1 MGCHRRVKR
10 NCMTNDTNHD
20 TGNGIRN
27 DCANRAQHDMPATY
41 ASSDAIPPDMHNTR
55 GVQGMAGRLTESHR
69 FVIVLR
75 TIMAITLIAM
85 VLRMIPGGFGGRK
98 YVPIVVALMPWFIIP
113 TAAVAIIAF
122 AIRQRALAVICV
134 VCIMVQVCWHWGFI
148 VPTDRLSVRARLA
161 VTQSELDTTDR
172 YARIMTL
179 NAKEGAADADHIVR
193 MVRDEHV
200 EVLALQEVSHGLVQ
214 RLRDAGLEATQP
226 YSNVAKWSA
235 HDNGGVNALW
245 SAAPMSDTTG
255 DLIPIESS
263 SIPASSIDFG
273 GVAVRFGSVHPFS
286 PRPTNQGLWSKGLS
300 AIGQLQGSKG
310 KYVLMGDFNAI
321 WDHASFRYLLGARF
335 LDSGERAGSGFHM
348 TYPSNVKLL
357 GVIPMPACSEI
368 DHIVHDR
375 GVIVGDLEA
384 RAVAGSDH
392 KVLLGTM
399 EITG

>member
-1 MGCHRRVKR
+1 
-10 NCMTNDTNHD
+10 
-20 TGNGIRN
+20 
-27 DCANRAQHDMPATY
+27 
-41 ASSDAIPPDMHNTR
+41 
-55 GVQGMAGRLTESHR
+55 
-69 FVIVLR
+69 
-75 TIMAITLIAM
+75 
-85 VLRMIPGGFGGRK
+85 
-98 YVPIVVALMPWFIIP
+98 
-113 TAAVAIIAF
+113 
-122 AIRQRALAVICV
+122 
-134 VCIMVQVCWHWGFI
+134 
-148 VPTDRLSVRARLA
+148 
-161 VTQSELDTTDR
+161 
-172 YARIMTL
+172 
-179 NAKEGAADADHIVR
+179 
-193 MVRDEHV
+193 
-200 EVLALQEVSHGLVQ
+200 
-214 RLRDAGLEATQP
+214 
-226 YSNVAKWSA
+226 
-235 HDNGGVNALW
+235 
-245 SAAPMSDTTG
+245 MSDTTG

-263 SIPASSIDFG
+263 RIPASSIDFG

>member
-134 VCIMVQVCWHWGFI
+134 VCVMVQVCWHWGFI
-148 VPTDRLSVRARLA
+148 VPADRLSVRARLA

-214 RLRDAGLEATQP
+214 RLRDAGLEATLP

-286 PRPTNQGLWSKGLS
+286 PRPTNQGL
-300 AIGQLQGSKG
+300 
-310 KYVLMGDFNAI
+310 
-321 WDHASFRYLLGARF
+321 
-335 LDSGERAGSGFHM
+335 
-348 TYPSNVKLL
+348 
-357 GVIPMPACSEI
+357 
-368 DHIVHDR
+368 
-375 GVIVGDLEA
+375 
-384 RAVAGSDH
+384 
-392 KVLLGTM
+392 
-399 EITG
+399 